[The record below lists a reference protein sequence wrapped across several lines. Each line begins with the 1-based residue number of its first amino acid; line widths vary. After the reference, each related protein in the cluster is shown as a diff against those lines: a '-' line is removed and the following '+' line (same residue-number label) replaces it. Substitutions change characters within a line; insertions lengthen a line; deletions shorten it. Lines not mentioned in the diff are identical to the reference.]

1 MRKLIESTLSQV
13 PGFVLGFSVGGHREL
28 FAYGDR
34 QVFGADSTLPIDRH
48 TIFDVGSVT
57 KILGTTAGIMR
68 LLDHGALSLDD
79 RAAKFLSGWDVNDKA
94 EITIRQ
100 LLRHRAGL
108 WEWRPLYIHTQV
120 PSKAIQGISQM
131 PLRYPVDSERH
142 YSDLGFIS
150 LGQILIKITGQDI
163 ITSVDDLVLKPFG
176 LSHTRFARPTSFDSV
191 AATSFGDSIE
201 KEMIRSKTPYP
212 VPEDAS
218 SFEHWRDYVL
228 LGEVNDGNAFHVF
241 AGASGH
247 AGLFS
252 SAEDLLAFGE
262 GMNASQ
268 QGAGPYSQDVVDEF
282 LAVGPDEGQRLGFR
296 SWSNTFQGCTAE
308 FFGHTGFPGV
318 VLAFSPFH
326 DCVITLLTNRLH
338 VQGVPAP
345 TEQLWTPFLD
355 LIHQKLHSE

>member
-1 MRKLIESTLSQV
+1 MRKLIESTLTQV
-13 PGFVLGFSVGGHREL
+13 PGFVLGYSVGGHREI

-34 QVFGADSTLPIDRH
+34 QVFGVDSPLPMDTH
-48 TIFDVGSVT
+48 TIFDLGSVT
-57 KILGTTAGIMR
+57 KILATTAAIMR
-68 LLDHGALSLDD
+68 LLDSGALSLDD
-79 RAAKFLSGWDVNDKA
+79 RAASFLPGWDSTEKG
-94 EITIRQ
+94 EITLQQ

-120 PSKAIQGISQM
+120 PSIAVQKISEI
-131 PLRYPVDSERH
+131 PLRYSIDSERH

-150 LGQILIKITGQDI
+150 LGQILSKITGGDI
-163 ITSVDDLVLKPFG
+163 IFSVDNLVLKPLA
-176 LSHTRFARPTSFDSV
+176 LSHTRFARPVLSDSV

-201 KEMIRSKTPYP
+201 KEMVRSKSPYP

-218 SFEHWRDYVL
+218 AFDHWRDRVL

-268 QGAGPYSQDVVDEF
+268 QGAGPYSQSVVDEF
-282 LAVGPDEGQRLGFR
+282 LAKGPDEGQHLGFR
-296 SWSNTFQGCTAE
+296 SWCNTYQGCTAE

-338 VQGVPAP
+338 VQGVPVP
-345 TEQLWTPFLD
+345 TEQLWAPFLD